1 MERLVSLLKR
11 REDRI
16 DFLKDLITLL
26 IEDYELYSEDVL
38 FRDAVEEIYSILR
51 SAVLEGKS
59 ELIDA
64 YELSVL
70 LRGSL
75 DGKLPEPKAL
85 LKEILDRLG

>member
-51 SAVLEGKS
+51 SAVLEGKF

-64 YELSVL
+64 YDLSVL
-70 LRGSL
+70 LRASL
-75 DGKLPEPKAL
+75 GEGPSEPKVL
-85 LKEILDRLG
+85 LREILDRLG

>member
-75 DGKLPEPKAL
+75 DEKLPEPKAL

>member
-1 MERLVSLLKR
+1 MERLASLLKR

-38 FRDAVEEIYSILR
+38 FRDAVEEIHSILR

-59 ELIDA
+59 ELMDA

-70 LRGSL
+70 LRASL
-75 DGKLPEPKAL
+75 EGEFPEPKAL
-85 LKEILDRLG
+85 LGEMLDRLG